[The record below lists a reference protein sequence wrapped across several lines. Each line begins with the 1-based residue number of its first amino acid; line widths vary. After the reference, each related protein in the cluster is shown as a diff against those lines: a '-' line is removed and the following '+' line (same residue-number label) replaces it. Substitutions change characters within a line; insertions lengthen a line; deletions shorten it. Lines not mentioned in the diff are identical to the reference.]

1 MPWLN
6 CCPLSCV
13 SKASDGATDTIN
25 LGQKVPLGPPTAEA
39 APSAAEEE
47 KVLPE
52 WSEKV
57 AQGILTGKQKGLMLL
72 NRGFSEKKGLQHI
85 KCTLPLKISLKG
97 PMKLK

>member
-1 MPWLN
+1 MMLCFN

-25 LGQKVPLGPPTAEA
+25 LGQKVPMGPPAAEA
-39 APSAAEEE
+39 VPSDGEED

-57 AQGILTGKQKGLMLL
+57 AQGILTGKPGGLIPL
-72 NRGFSEKKGLQHI
+72 NKD
-85 KCTLPLKISLKG
+85 
-97 PMKLK
+97 